1 MNRLL
6 SLFSG
11 GSPELLPRPIGA
23 AFLEGLCR
31 IFQAGLVFLVVQEIY
46 RSYALPDHPLDL
58 PLLWK
63 LAAALGVWTVV
74 QYGISLRAYD
84 ATFTAA
90 YEASARG
97 RIALGDH
104 LRRLSLGYLNSRDP
118 GDLTTMLLEDYAQL
132 ETAMSHYLPQLVSAL
147 AFPVLFCLGL
157 SFWDWRLALALFAG
171 LPVGCAFIFASR
183 RLQDWLGRAHVAAKI
198 DASSRMQEYLNNMRE
213 IKAHNLGGAK
223 FQRLERAFRSL
234 KREAIRLEGIVGPL
248 VMVGIAATRTGL
260 SLVVLLGVYRLVGG
274 RLDPLVFTGFLL
286 LGGRVFDPITLVLT
300 NYAEIRYSL
309 LSGQRILELRRQPI
323 PQGKGEPPREGS
335 IEFRNVTFAYGDT
348 PVLSRVNLSI
358 PSRSVTALV
367 GPSGCGKSTVARLI
381 ARFWDVR
388 DGAVLLEG
396 RNVKD
401 LDPDRLLSRISMVF
415 QDVYLFRDTIGNN
428 IRVGNPEATQEQ
440 VEEAA
445 RRARCHEFI
454 QALPQGYDT
463 RVGEGGCTL
472 SGGERQRVSIARA
485 LLKDA
490 PIVLLDEATSS
501 LDPENEQAVQEALQA
516 LVEDRTV
523 VVIAHRLKTVRHAD
537 RIVVLDQGKVAGWG
551 THEELLERE
560 PLYQKLWGLQQQAE
574 RWELGA
580 TA

>member
-1 MNRLL
+1 M
-6 SLFSG
+6 
-11 GSPELLPRPIGA
+11 
-23 AFLEGLCR
+23 
-31 IFQAGLVFLVVQEIY
+31 
-46 RSYALPDHPLDL
+46 
-58 PLLWK
+58 
-63 LAAALGVWTVV
+63 
-74 QYGISLRAYD
+74 
-84 ATFTAA
+84 
-90 YEASARG
+90 
-97 RIALGDH
+97 
-104 LRRLSLGYLNSRDP
+104 
-118 GDLTTMLLEDYAQL
+118 
-132 ETAMSHYLPQLVSAL
+132 
-147 AFPVLFCLGL
+147 
-157 SFWDWRLALALFAG
+157 
-171 LPVGCAFIFASR
+171 
-183 RLQDWLGRAHVAAKI
+183 
-198 DASSRMQEYLNNMRE
+198 
-213 IKAHNLGGAK
+213 
-223 FQRLERAFRSL
+223 
-234 KREAIRLEGIVGPL
+234 
-248 VMVGIAATRTGL
+248 
-260 SLVVLLGVYRLVGG
+260 
-274 RLDPLVFTGFLL
+274 
-286 LGGRVFDPITLVLT
+286 
-300 NYAEIRYSL
+300 
-309 LSGQRILELRRQPI
+309 
-323 PQGKGEPPREGS
+323 
-335 IEFRNVTFAYGDT
+335 
-348 PVLSRVNLSI
+348 
-358 PSRSVTALV
+358 
-367 GPSGCGKSTVARLI
+367 
-381 ARFWDVR
+381 
-388 DGAVLLEG
+388 
-396 RNVKD
+396 KD